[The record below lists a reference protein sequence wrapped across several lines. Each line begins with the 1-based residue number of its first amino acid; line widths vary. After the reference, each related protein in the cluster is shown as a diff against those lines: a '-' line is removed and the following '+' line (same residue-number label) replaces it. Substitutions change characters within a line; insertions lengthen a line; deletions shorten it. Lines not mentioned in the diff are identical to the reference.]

1 MANYA
6 FLNENNIVI
15 QVIEGP
21 DEGEV
26 RDGISDWEAHYSE
39 SFGSTCKR
47 VNVEVHKNDA
57 APDFL
62 FDEERNAF
70 IAPKPDESCIFN
82 EETCQWEFPVTE

>member
-1 MANYA
+1 MVEYA
-6 FLNENNIVI
+6 FLDDNNIVI

-26 RDGISDWEAHYSE
+26 RDGISDWEAEYTK

-47 VNVEVHKNDA
+47 VDVKVHKNNA
-57 APDFL
+57 GMGYF
-62 FDEERNAF
+62 FDKERNAF
-70 IAPKPDESCIFN
+70 IAPKLHESCIFN

>member
-1 MANYA
+1 MEQYA

-26 RDGISDWEAHYSE
+26 RDGISDWEAEYTT

-47 VNVEVHKNDA
+47 VDIAVHKNYA
-57 APDFL
+57 GVGCT

-70 IAPKPDESCIFN
+70 IAPKPDESCILN
-82 EETCQWEFPVTE
+82 EETCQWEFPTE

>member
-1 MANYA
+1 MTEYA
-6 FLNENNIVI
+6 FLNHNNIVI

-26 RDGISDWEAHYSE
+26 RDGISDWEAEYAR
-39 SFGSTCKR
+39 SFGATCKR
-47 VNVEVHKNDA
+47 VDLKAHKNNAGMDY
-57 APDFL
+57 F

-70 IAPKPDESCIFN
+70 IAPKPDESCILN